1 MHGLQSLR
9 NINAAHRERVANQPA
24 GPTRDQ
30 SEDRKPPRF
39 QRQSRNIN
47 GVTHWSVY
55 DSHNAGWGFASVD
68 VVEVDREVDRLNA
81 GGDPLAY
88 NERPEVTN
96 AALAYL
102 VALAAKEAA

>member
-1 MHGLQSLR
+1 MHGLQAIR
-9 NINAAHRERVANQPA
+9 NINAAHRERTQYHDPLA
-24 GPTRDQ
+24 GRDQ

-55 DSHNAGWGFASVD
+55 DSRNAGWGFASVD
-68 VVEVDREVDRLNA
+68 VVEVDREVERLNA

-88 NERPEVTN
+88 NERQDVTN
-96 AALAYL
+96 AALAK
-102 VALAAKEAA
+102 AAR

>member
-55 DSHNAGWGFASVD
+55 DSRNAGWGFASVD
-68 VVEVDREVDRLNA
+68 VIEVDREVDRLNA
-81 GGDPLAY
+81 GGDPLAR
-88 NERPEVTN
+88 NERQDVTN
-96 AALAYL
+96 AFLAK
-102 VALAAKEAA
+102 AAR